1 MPNARISMSK
11 LRQLIQLQTSNL
23 SVRELSRALALSV
36 GAVSKYLAAVR
47 AAELTAAAIESLS
60 DAELEARVFGPAVP
74 APPSRFAVIDCGWV
88 HTELKRH
95 RHVTLRLL
103 WEEYRE
109 RAAGVA
115 AYGYS
120 AFCEHYGSWVAR
132 LKRSMRQRHYAG
144 EKLFVD
150 YAGPTVPIY
159 HAWGEVAF
167 NASIFVAALGASGYA
182 FAEATRT
189 QTLPDWLGSHVRAL
203 TYYGG
208 ATAILVPDNPKVG
221 VTKADRYEPVLQRSY
236 EELASHYGAVVI
248 PARPYRPKDK
258 SKVEV
263 TVQIVERWILARLRH
278 RRFYGLEELNAAIVP
293 LLLELNARP
302 FQRLPGSRA
311 SAFAA
316 LDRPA
321 LRPLPTTSYAYAEW
335 AKVRVAFDY
344 HVAVDGHYYSVPH
357 ALVGHEAMTR
367 ASAATVEVYHQ
378 SQRVAAHAR
387 SYQRGTHTTLPEHMP
402 ASHRAHASWTPRRLI
417 EWARSIGAA
426 TGAVVEHLLVTKPH
440 PEQGYRACLGLLAL
454 ARRYGEPRLEAASHL
469 ALSLNRPTRAS
480 VESILKTGRDQRPT
494 PVGAVRADA
503 PELPAHDNV
512 RGPAY
517 YH

>member
-1 MPNARISMSK
+1 MSK
-11 LRQLIQLQTSNL
+11 LRQLIRLQTSNL

-36 GAVSKYLAAVR
+36 GAVSKYLTAVR
-47 AAELTAAAIESLS
+47 AAGLTPEAIESLA
-60 DAELEARVFGPAVP
+60 DAELEARVFGPSVP
-74 APPSRFAVIDCGWV
+74 AAPSRFAAIDFGWV
-88 HTELKRH
+88 HTELERH

-109 RAAGVA
+109 RAGEV

-120 AFCEHYGSWVAR
+120 AFCDHYRAWAAR

-150 YAGPTVPIY
+150 YAGPTVPI
-159 HAWGEVAF
+159 HHPWGEVAF
-167 NASIFVAALGASGYA
+167 NAAIFVSALGASGYA

-189 QTLPDWLGSHVRAL
+189 QTLPDWLGSHARAL
-203 TYYGG
+203 AYYGG
-208 ATAILVPDNPKVG
+208 APAILVPDNPKVG

-236 EELASHYGAVVI
+236 EELAGHYGAVVI

-263 TVQIVERWILARLRH
+263 TVQIVERWVLARLRH
-278 RRFYGLEELNAAIVP
+278 RRFFSLEELNTAIAP
-293 LLLELNARP
+293 LLEDLNARP

-311 SAFAA
+311 TAFAS

-321 LRPLPTTSYAYAEW
+321 LRALPAMPYTYAEW
-335 AKVRVAFDY
+335 AQAKVAFDY
-344 HVAVDGHYYSVPH
+344 HVDVEGHYYSVPH
-357 ALVGHEAMTR
+357 ALVGHEAMARYT
-367 ASAATVEVYHQ
+367 ASTVELYHQ
-378 SQRVAAHAR
+378 SQRVAAHVR

-402 ASHRAHASWTPRRLI
+402 ASHRAHANWTPRRLI

-454 ARRYGEPRLEAASHL
+454 ARRYGEARLEAASRL
-469 ALSLNRPTRAS
+469 ALALQRPTRAS
-480 VESILKTGRDQRPT
+480 VESILKSGRDQRPT
-494 PVGAVRADA
+494 HAGANSADA
-503 PELPAHDNV
+503 PDLPAHDNV